1 MLQPTGQ
8 VILTLSDHPRGETR
22 DQEIRAVVWQ
32 QATQVCNQQDLSF
45 RLLGDE
51 FLQQAWE
58 FYSFAKTPRSNCLL
72 NIDKLASVGL
82 PMRPVREALREA
94 LENWMPAQALELT
107 KAVKLNKRLGFGR
120 KPLSGLQ
127 SKLN

>member
-1 MLQPTGQ
+1 VLQPTGQ

-58 FYSFAKTPRSNCLL
+58 FYSFAKNPADKCAVEFGVQLMGSLYREVRIRS
-72 NIDKLASVGL
+72 
-82 PMRPVREALREA
+82 
-94 LENWMPAQALELT
+94 
-107 KAVKLNKRLGFGR
+107 
-120 KPLSGLQ
+120 SGVQ
-127 SKLN
+127 VTSQQ